1 MNILSVQAKR
11 NTHFLI
17 VKHKYKGKNEA
28 QRLNRLE
35 LIELFHDKL
44 MLFEHAVINTF
55 ESEIAIAIY
64 DTGLSLK

>member
-1 MNILSVQAKR
+1 MNILSGQAKK
-11 NTHFLI
+11 NTHFLN
-17 VKHKYKGKNEA
+17 VKHKYKGENEA
-28 QRLNRLE
+28 QRWNRLE

-44 MLFEHAVINTF
+44 MLFERAVIITF